1 MLEVIDNVKE
11 AVTFA
16 VGGAGLGFAVYHQ
29 TGAAGFAIKGGAYPV
44 GACSF
49 AVIGAVTGLAA
60 YGVKKSI
67 LG

>member
-1 MLEVIDNVKE
+1 MFEVIDNVKE

-16 VGGAGLGFAVYHQ
+16 IGGAGLGLYTFHK
-29 TGAAGFAIKGGAYPV
+29 TGAAGLGIKGGAYPV
-44 GACSF
+44 GASSF

-67 LG
+67 VG

>member
-1 MLEVIDNVKE
+1 MLKVIDNVKE
-11 AVTFA
+11 ARNFA
-16 VGGAGLGFAVYHQ
+16 LGGAGLGLYTFHR